1 MGRDSHLDAERAL
14 EELRSRSSLELELDR
29 PSAHSAENSPSAEP
43 EGDERIVGLGEF
55 GAEARFEAGG
65 ERLPLYV
72 IGRSMFETDTV
83 PSDWPAK
90 ARDLQNEAAPSQYCA
105 CVSP

>member
-90 ARDLQNEAAPSQYCA
+90 ARAPSE
-105 CVSP
+105 